1 MDPIEA
7 RAERLLET
15 VPPYVWDGESLPVPV
30 EEIASTC
37 FELHVLDV
45 DAAAMAAAP
54 GCPPLEPG
62 QALSGLLLAGS
73 GEIWVN
79 ADEARRWPP
88 RRRFTIGHELGH
100 WVLHRDH
107 ERSLFC
113 RATTVQPEERQRPHA
128 PPRPLIEEEAS
139 VFAAA
144 LLMPA
149 ALVRRHHRPNTIE
162 FAELCEMFGTSQAA
176 MERRLRGV
184 LRG

>member
-1 MDPIEA
+1 MNAIEA
-7 RAERLLET
+7 RAERLLES

-37 FELHVLDV
+37 FGLHVLDV
-45 DAAAMAAAP
+45 AAEGMAAAP

-62 QALSGLLLAGS
+62 QALSGLLLAAP

-100 WVLHRDH
+100 WVLHRDRG
-107 ERSLFC
+107 RSLFC
-113 RATTVQPEERQRPHA
+113 RSTTVQPEERERPDA
-128 PPRPLIEEEAS
+128 PPRPDIEEEAS

-149 ALVRRHHRPNTIE
+149 ALVRRHHRPDTVS
-162 FAELCEMFGTSQAA
+162 FDELCEMFGASQAA

-184 LRG
+184 I